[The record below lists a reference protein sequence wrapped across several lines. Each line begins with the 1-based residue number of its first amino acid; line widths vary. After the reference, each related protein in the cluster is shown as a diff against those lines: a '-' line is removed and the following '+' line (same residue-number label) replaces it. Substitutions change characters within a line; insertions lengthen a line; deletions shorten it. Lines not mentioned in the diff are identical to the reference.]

1 MKGKGSESQIN
12 FPALIQ
18 IEEAKNMP
26 DLRLRA
32 QTQPD
37 MDGSSG
43 LFLELSTAERLMLFL
58 LLAD

>member
-32 QTQPD
+32 ETQPD
-37 MDGSSG
+37 MGGSSG